1 MAKSIKL
8 GADTYIDGTAIQVF
22 SGNASFRK
30 TLDDGLGIINSGEVA
45 TTDTSL
51 ANYGNLCR
59 DRVYATRRLHT
70 LRITAAGAPTGGYFA
85 KSTVYALYA
94 FDNPSYGWAVLYT
107 DHPNIVAFGSY
118 ATGTWTWKAPTL
130 TTVS

>member
-51 ANYGNLCR
+51 ANYGNLCH
-59 DRVYATRRLHT
+59 DRVYATKRLHT
-70 LRITAAGAPTGGYFA
+70 LRITAAAAPTAGYFGR
-85 KSTVYALYA
+85 STVYALYV
-94 FDNPSYGWAVLYT
+94 FDTTSYGWAVLYS
-107 DHPNIVAFGSY
+107 DHPKMVAFGSY
-118 ATGTWTWKAPTL
+118 ATTWTWKAPTL